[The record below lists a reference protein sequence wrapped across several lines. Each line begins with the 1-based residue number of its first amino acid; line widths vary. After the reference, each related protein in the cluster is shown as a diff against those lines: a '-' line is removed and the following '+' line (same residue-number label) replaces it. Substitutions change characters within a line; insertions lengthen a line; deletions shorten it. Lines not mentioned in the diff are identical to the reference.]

1 MKSLIKGADIIE
13 FVSET
18 VGDDL
23 IEVCNA
29 KVRVIGGPLRPL
41 NVILNSA
48 SFDNVGMLVVES
60 SSIPICS
67 HRVRPKER
75 R

>member
-29 KVRVIGGPLRPL
+29 KVRVIGGHLRSTK
-41 NVILNSA
+41 VISYSA

-60 SSIPICS
+60 PSISLCS
-67 HRVRPKER
+67 HRFRPKER